1 MKYILAAG
9 LICASTFVGAGTW
22 KEAFDEAVEKK
33 SKPMCE
39 STYER
44 MDSKCNLAGI
54 YRGGQDARAVSYCKS
69 EAKSL
74 KKKCI
79 SSIDENAETEAEEAA
94 EKRAESEKAVEAA
107 RERAENAA
115 ARKQELADI
124 AAISR
129 GRTADFELSCTRVS
143 AVRTKTGNF
152 TYDPITFFDQVVAI
166 QIYNAG
172 ACYGSLGAVS
182 CSVTPGTIIG
192 YSHSKGRFAISRV
205 TGTMS
210 ISDRHDLEATYT
222 CQKVTAATNKF

>member
-69 EAKSL
+69 EAKDL

-94 EKRAESEKAVEAA
+94 EKRAE
-107 RERAENAA
+107 RETAEESKR
-115 ARKQELADI
+115 ARKEELAAMDS
-124 AAISR
+124 ISR
-129 GRTADFELSCTRVS
+129 GRAADLELSCTRVS

-152 TYDPITFFDQVVAI
+152 TYDPINFFDQVVVL
-166 QIYNAG
+166 QVYSAG
-172 ACYGSLGAVS
+172 ACYGSLGGVV
-182 CSVTPGTIIG
+182 CSVTPGTITG
-192 YSHSKGRFAISRV
+192 YSHSKGRFVVSRV
-205 TGTMS
+205 TGTMA
-210 ISDRHDLEATYT
+210 ISGRYDMEATYN